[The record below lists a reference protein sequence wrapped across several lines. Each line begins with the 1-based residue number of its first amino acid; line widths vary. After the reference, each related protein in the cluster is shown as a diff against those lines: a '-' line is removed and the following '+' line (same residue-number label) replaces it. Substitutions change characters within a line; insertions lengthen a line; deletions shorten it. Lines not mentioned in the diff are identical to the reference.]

1 MFGYI
6 KGMLS
11 EIDEGSVTV
20 DVSGIGIQILV
31 GAGLIGRMPAIGS
44 EVKIY
49 TYTYV
54 KEDAFS
60 LFGFGSKEELDLFKK
75 LISVSG
81 IGPKGGLALLSALE
95 PSEIRFAVYSADIK
109 TISRVPGIGKK
120 TAERLILELKD
131 KISLD
136 IPSGDEGI
144 SLMTN
149 DSIGGAELMNNQKDA
164 VEALVA
170 LGYSATEAARA
181 VRECKP
187 GESMSADEIL
197 KRSLRFL
204 I

>member
-6 KGMLS
+6 KGTLA

-20 DVSGIGIQILV
+20 DVNGIGIQILV
-31 GAGLIGRMPAIGS
+31 GASLIGRMPVMGS

-60 LFGFGSKEELDLFKK
+60 LIGFGSKDELELFKK
-75 LISVSG
+75 LITVSG
-81 IGPKGGLALLSALE
+81 IGPKGGLALLSTLD
-95 PSEIRFAVYSADIK
+95 PSEIRFAIYSADTK
-109 TISRVPGIGKK
+109 TISKVPGIGKK

-136 IPSGDEGI
+136 MPSGAEGI
-144 SLMTN
+144 ELMRP
-149 DSIGGAELMNNQKDA
+149 DMDQEDMMNNQKDA

-170 LGYSATEAARA
+170 LGYSPTEAARA
-181 VRECKP
+181 VRECRP
-187 GESMSADEIL
+187 DESMSADDIL
-197 KRSLRFL
+197 KSSLRYL
-204 I
+204 L

>member
-6 KGMLS
+6 KGTLA

-20 DVSGIGIQILV
+20 DVNGIGIQILV
-31 GAGLIGRMPAIGS
+31 GAALIGRMPVMGS

-60 LFGFGSKEELDLFKK
+60 LIGFGSKDELELFKK
-75 LISVSG
+75 LITVSG
-81 IGPKGGLALLSALE
+81 IGPKGGLALLSTLD
-95 PSEIRFAVYSADIK
+95 PSEIRFAIYSADTK
-109 TISRVPGIGKK
+109 TISKVPGIGKK

-136 IPSGDEGI
+136 MPSGAEGI
-144 SLMTN
+144 ELLKPDMGQE
-149 DSIGGAELMNNQKDA
+149 DLMNNQKDA

-170 LGYSATEAARA
+170 LGYSPTEAARA
-181 VRECKP
+181 VRECRP
-187 GESMSADEIL
+187 DESMSADDIL
-197 KRSLRFL
+197 KSSLRFL
-204 I
+204 L